1 MKRERTVKDGR
12 QAKKNPGRQSGAR
25 LTIGLILDLLGLEYQ
40 MSVRAGVADLAKDL
54 DANLVCFAGGVL
66 LYPTEFGSQRNA
78 IYNLVNEANVDGLVI
93 QGSLGQFVG
102 PEERRDFYKHFRPL
116 PMVNVSIPVE
126 GVPSVL
132 VDNEQGTRDALLHLI
147 EVHGY
152 RRIAFI
158 QGPEGNQEAEQ
169 RYRVYREALADHGLA
184 FDPDLVAPGI
194 FEPSSGIEAVRL
206 LCDERKADFEA
217 LVASNDYA
225 ALGALQELRAR
236 GIRVPHDVAVV
247 GFDDIEEARA
257 CTPALTTVQQP
268 MYDLGWRAVEMLLAQ
283 LRGES
288 VPEEVLLPTRLV
300 VRRSCGCFSQIVVQ
314 ATAGPK
320 PSAQSAAQP
329 TREAAN
335 ITLADYRELIVREIV
350 QAVHAP
356 TSGQKMAMA
365 STWAERLL
373 DTFAAEINGEAPG
386 HFLLALDD
394 VLSQVTA
401 ANGDLTLWQGALSI
415 LRRHVLA
422 CLVDNETQAQA
433 ENLWQQARVLVGE
446 AIQQAEA
453 YRRFQAERQ
462 ADVIRRMSYALI
474 TTFDVAELM
483 VVMARELPILGIPGC
498 HLALYEGQQVGGST
512 DVPCWLEEGQPAPP
526 EWSRL
531 ILSYDEKG
539 QAMLDAGGQRF
550 PTLQLVPENRLPS
563 ERRYC
568 FVAEPLFFGNHHLGF
583 VLFEMGPREGGIYE
597 ALRGQL
603 SGALEGALLVQRMRK
618 QEKEHE
624 HLLADLESQASENVR
639 LYQAERARYREA
651 EALRQA
657 ALVLTSTTDLDQV
670 FERILVG
677 LQNVVPYDSAS
688 VQLLKEDQLEII
700 GVRGFPNLPERLGIC
715 IPVHGDNPNAIVL
728 KSRETVIIA
737 NAQERYPAAFS
748 QEPHAAA
755 DIRGWLGVP
764 LLVGDRLIGMLALD
778 KHEADFF
785 TETHA
790 RAAKAYAAQAAVAIE
805 NARLYKD
812 LQDQMRA
819 VELAQARLVQSE
831 KLAAIGELVA
841 GVAHELNNPLTSIIG
856 YAQLMQTGQISDQ
869 AQQDV
874 AKIVAQSRRAAGIVR
889 SLLDFARQRPSER
902 KLVQINDI
910 LISTIELLTYELR
923 THNIEWAVH
932 FSPDLP
938 PTLADPYQLQRVFV
952 NLVHNARQ
960 AMNETHGTGHLT
972 LTTESG
978 PPKFVNNRREAA
990 PVIRVIIQDDGPGI
1004 PSELLSRIFD
1014 PFFTTK
1020 PPGEGTGLGLSVCH
1034 GIVSEHGGHIWA
1046 ESGPEGASFFVELPT
1061 ATPKVSP
1068 PPQAGPPPPKLP
1080 ADEGKASHAPA
1091 HILMIDDEVDL
1102 LTALTLALRHEGY
1115 RVDPV
1120 SDGKTALARLAET
1133 HYDLILCDVRIPGLD
1148 GPEIYRQAK
1157 ATHPDMDK
1165 RIIFITGDT
1174 VSTATRRFL
1183 EESGAPYLDKP
1194 FELDDLIKKVSAT
1207 LKSNSG

>member
-1 MKRERTVKDGR
+1 MKRERLVKGDR
-12 QAKKNPGRQSGAR
+12 QAKKTPGQR
-25 LTIGLILDLLGLEYQ
+25 LTIGLILDLLAHEYQ
-40 MSVRAGVADLAKDL
+40 LRVRAGVADLAKEL
-54 DANLVCFAGGVL
+54 DANLICFAGGVL
-66 LYPTEFGSQRNA
+66 RFPAEFGAQRNV
-78 IYNLVNEANVDGLVI
+78 IYGLVNEANVDGLVI
-93 QGSLGQFVG
+93 LGSVAHFVG
-102 PEERRDFYKHFRPL
+102 PEERRNFYGRFHPL
-116 PMVNVSIPVE
+116 PMVNVSIAAK
-126 GVPSVL
+126 GVPSVV
-132 VDNEQGTRDALLHLI
+132 VDNEQGMRAAMLHLI

-169 RYRVYREALADHGLA
+169 RYRIYREVLAGHGLA

-194 FEPSSGIEAVRL
+194 FETESGIAAVRL
-206 LCDERKADFEA
+206 LYDERKVAFEA
-217 LVASNDYA
+217 IMAADDEM
-225 ALGALQELRAR
+225 ALGALHALQAR
-236 GIRVPHDVAVV
+236 GIRVPHDVAMV
-247 GFDDIEEARA
+247 GFDDIEATRA

-288 VPEEVLLPTRLV
+288 VPEKVLLPTHLV
-300 VRRSCGCFSQIVVQ
+300 VRRSCGCFSQTVVQ
-314 ATAGPK
+314 ATAEPV
-320 PSAQSAAQP
+320 PSVQP
-329 TREAAN
+329 VREAVN
-335 ITLADYRELIVREIV
+335 VTLAGRRELILREIT

-356 TSGQKMAMA
+356 TSSQRMATV
-365 STWAERLL
+365 SSWAERLL
-373 DTFAAEINGEAPG
+373 DAFVAEMNGEAAG
-386 HFLLALDD
+386 HFLLVLDET
-394 VLSQVTA
+394 LSQVTA
-401 ANGDLTLWQGALSI
+401 ADGDLTLWQGALSI

-422 CLVDNETQAQA
+422 CLIDNETRARA

-446 AIQQAEA
+446 AIQQGEA
-453 YRRFQAERQ
+453 HRRFQIEQQ
-462 ADVIRRMSYALI
+462 ANVVRRMSYALI
-474 TTFDVAELM
+474 TTFDVAQLM
-483 VVMARELPILGIPGC
+483 VVIARELPILGIPAC
-498 HLALYEGQQVGGST
+498 HLALYEGQRADSST
-512 DVPCWLEEGQPAPP
+512 DVPCWLEEGLPAPT

-539 QAMLDAGGQRF
+539 QARLDAGELRF
-550 PTLQLVPENRLPS
+550 PSLQLVPENRLPS

-568 FVAEPLFFGNHHLGF
+568 FVAEPLFFGDHHLGF

-603 SGALEGALLVQRMRK
+603 SSALEGALLVQRMME
-618 QEKEHE
+618 QEKERE
-624 HLLADLESQASENVR
+624 RLLADLESQASENVR

-657 ALVLTSTTDLDQV
+657 ALALTSTTDLDQV
-670 FERILVG
+670 FERILAE

-688 VQLLKEDQLEII
+688 VLLLKGDQLEII
-700 GVRGFPNLPERLGIC
+700 GGRGFSNLPELLGIC
-715 IPVHGDNPNAIVL
+715 IPVHGANPNAVVL
-728 KSRETVIIA
+728 ESREAVIIA
-737 NAQERYPAAFS
+737 NVRGRYPAFS

-778 KHEADFF
+778 KHEADFY
-785 TETHA
+785 TEIHA
-790 RAAKAYAAQAAVAIE
+790 RAARAYAAQAAVAIE

-819 VELAQARLVQSE
+819 LELAQARLVQSE

-856 YAQLMQTGQISDQ
+856 YAQLMQVGQMSDQ
-869 AQQDV
+869 ARQDMT
-874 AKIVAQSRRAAGIVR
+874 KIVAQSRRAAGIVR

-902 KLVQINDI
+902 RLVQVNDV
-910 LISTIELLTYELR
+910 LVSTLELLTYELR
-923 THNIEWAVH
+923 THNIEWTIH

-938 PTLADPYQLQRVFV
+938 LTLADPYQLQRVFV
-952 NLVHNARQ
+952 NLIHNARQ

-972 LTTESG
+972 LITESG

-990 PVIRVIIQDDGPGI
+990 PVIRVIIRDDGPGI

-1046 ESGPEGASFFVELPT
+1046 ESGPEGATFFVEFP
-1061 ATPKVSP
+1061 ATTPEVSP
-1068 PPQAGPPPPKLP
+1068 PIQAGNPPPNLP
-1080 ADEGKASHAPA
+1080 TDKERPSPAPA

-1133 HYDLILCDVRIPGLD
+1133 RYDLILCDVRIPGLD
-1148 GPEIYRQAK
+1148 GTEIYRRAK

-1174 VSTATRRFL
+1174 VSAATRHFL

-1194 FELDDLIKKVSAT
+1194 FELTDLIEKVSAT
-1207 LKSNSG
+1207 LKSNLG